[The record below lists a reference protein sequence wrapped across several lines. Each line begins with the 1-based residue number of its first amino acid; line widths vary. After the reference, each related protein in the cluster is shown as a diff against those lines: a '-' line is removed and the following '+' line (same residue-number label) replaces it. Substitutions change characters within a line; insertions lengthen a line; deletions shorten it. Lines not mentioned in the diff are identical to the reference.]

1 MEKVLK
7 HKSEGKSLEREPA
20 LQSAYLLKRLD
31 QSLSR
36 IESVNSIPMLA
47 AAIEPLFDPAIV
59 SLRSSPERKLDD
71 NTGSLPFET

>member
-1 MEKVLK
+1 
-7 HKSEGKSLEREPA
+7 
-20 LQSAYLLKRLD
+20 
-31 QSLSR
+31 
-36 IESVNSIPMLA
+36 MLA